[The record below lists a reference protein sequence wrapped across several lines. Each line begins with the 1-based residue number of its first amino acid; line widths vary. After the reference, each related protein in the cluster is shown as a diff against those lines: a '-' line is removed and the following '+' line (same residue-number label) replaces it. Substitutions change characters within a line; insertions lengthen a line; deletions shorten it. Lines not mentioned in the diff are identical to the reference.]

1 MIGDHVHQV
10 VSFFDGKDGA
20 LMIKFD
26 NNEADASTR
35 TVFIR
40 TATDEDKKA
49 QSPAY
54 AAYLRAKAK
63 T

>member
-1 MIGDHVHQV
+1 MIGDHVHQKIT
-10 VSFFDGKDGA
+10 FYDGKDGE
-20 LMIKFD
+20 LRVKFD
-26 NNEADASTR
+26 DGAAEGRMIVDR
-35 TVFIR
+35 I
-40 TATDEDKKA
+40 ATDDDKKA